1 MNETWT
7 YYEQS
12 CQLIRVLHTVEKY
25 REAAVKDFNQ
35 LSSPRS
41 DLTAPQVL
49 EEVKRYQ
56 GFIAKWTPAYDKVMQ
71 LKAFL

>member
-12 CQLIRVLHTVEKY
+12 CQLIKVLNEVEKY
-25 REAAVKDFNQ
+25 REASVKDFNQ

-41 DLTAPQVL
+41 DLTARQVL

-56 GFIAKWTPAYDKVMQ
+56 QFITKWTPIYNKIMQ